1 MDNYEI
7 KNILSQELIKCLI
20 ENKKFDL
27 DLISNNLKLDIVAVK
42 SLFPGSSDINTLE
55 LLKIFNSNIDDEILI
70 IINKEIKD
78 EDASYFEKILE
89 SLFIKFENLSK
100 YKKAFVKLSSS
111 FNNRFINFVYLNQQN
126 HQFMIKLMICC
137 GDEENFFK
145 LNVKACI
152 LNAIYLKNLKVFLS
166 EDNINLET
174 VMRRLDNDLKK
185 SFELKFLFKNF

>member
-7 KNILSQELIKCLI
+7 KNILSKELIKCLI

-126 HQFMIKLMICC
+126 QQFMIKLMICC
-137 GDEENFFK
+137 GDQDNFFK
-145 LNVKACI
+145 LNVKASI

>member
-27 DLISNNLKLDIVAVK
+27 DFISNSLKLDIVAVK
-42 SLFPGSSDINTLE
+42 SLFPSSPDINTLE

-126 HQFMIKLMICC
+126 QQFMIRLMICC
-137 GDEENFFK
+137 GDQDNFFK
-145 LNVKACI
+145 LNVKASI

-174 VMRRLDNDLKK
+174 VMRSLDNDLKK

>member
-27 DLISNNLKLDIVAVK
+27 DFISNSLKLDIVAVK
-42 SLFPGSSDINTLE
+42 SLFPSSPDINTLE

-126 HQFMIKLMICC
+126 QQFMIRLMICC
-137 GDEENFFK
+137 GDQDNFFK
-145 LNVKACI
+145 LNVKASI

-174 VMRRLDNDLKK
+174 VMRSLDNDLKK
-185 SFELKFLFKNF
+185 SFELKFLF

>member
-1 MDNYEI
+1 
-7 KNILSQELIKCLI
+7 
-20 ENKKFDL
+20 
-27 DLISNNLKLDIVAVK
+27 
-42 SLFPGSSDINTLE
+42 
-55 LLKIFNSNIDDEILI
+55 
-70 IINKEIKD
+70 
-78 EDASYFEKILE
+78 
-89 SLFIKFENLSK
+89 
-100 YKKAFVKLSSS
+100 
-111 FNNRFINFVYLNQQN
+111 
-126 HQFMIKLMICC
+126 MIKLMICC

>member
-27 DLISNNLKLDIVAVK
+27 DFISNSLKLDIVAVK
-42 SLFPGSSDINTLE
+42 SLFPSSPDINTLE
-55 LLKIFNSNIDDEILI
+55 LLKIFNSKIDDEILI
-70 IINKEIKD
+70 TINKEIKD

-126 HQFMIKLMICC
+126 QQFMIRLMICC
-137 GDEENFFK
+137 GDQDNFFK
-145 LNVKACI
+145 LNVKASI

-174 VMRRLDNDLKK
+174 VMRSLDNDLKK
-185 SFELKFLFKNF
+185 SFELKFLF